1 MKKNSKLV
9 EDTSINQNDQVQDE
23 LLAEKE
29 HHERK
34 NHFEKSKFS
43 FKHVFNSGKN
53 KEDDEKN
60 EHLETNI
67 NEIDAEKLESINA
80 SLESIKS
87 KCKFKNEYEKMM
99 LF

>member
-34 NHFEKSKFS
+34 NHFEKSK
-43 FKHVFNSGKN
+43 N
-53 KEDDEKN
+53 
-60 EHLETNI
+60 T
-67 NEIDAEKLESINA
+67 
-80 SLESIKS
+80 
-87 KCKFKNEYEKMM
+87 
-99 LF
+99 